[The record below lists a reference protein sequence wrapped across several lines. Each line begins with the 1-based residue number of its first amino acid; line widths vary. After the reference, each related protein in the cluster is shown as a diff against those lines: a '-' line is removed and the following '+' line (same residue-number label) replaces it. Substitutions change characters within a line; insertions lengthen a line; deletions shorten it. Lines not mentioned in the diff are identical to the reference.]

1 MARILIV
8 DDSLTA
14 RSIMDRLIM
23 HRLIMHRLIMDRLIG
38 AKHEQVFA
46 SGGAEALFRR

>member
-14 RSIMDRLIM
+14 RSIMD
-23 HRLIMHRLIMDRLIG
+23 RLIMHRLIMDRLIG